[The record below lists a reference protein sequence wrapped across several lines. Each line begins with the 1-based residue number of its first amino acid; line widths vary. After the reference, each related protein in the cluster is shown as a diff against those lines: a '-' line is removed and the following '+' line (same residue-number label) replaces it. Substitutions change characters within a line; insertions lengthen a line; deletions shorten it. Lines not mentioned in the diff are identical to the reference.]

1 MSEQIPSANHLIRF
15 WTWRDLT
22 HQQVAHDEDD
32 AAAFTERAGEL
43 RDEVEFLLS
52 RGLSEGAEEALGALA
67 EQDMSDFCIMVDLS
81 QEMDLPGITPL
92 ANATRKHLEQ
102 FLDHE
107 PWHSLMVDTDLT
119 VALAMY
125 ENLAMREDNLPWYD
139 VSPNLVRIT
148 ARVLDQANVEHL
160 RRFAGELQALHD
172 HSAFELPQAVAELA
186 RYLVDSAA
194 QRLGIEPP
202 SIGARPPAEGQ
213 T

>member
-1 MSEQIPSANHLIRF
+1 MSEETPSANHLIRF

-22 HQQVAHDEDD
+22 HQQVAHDDDD
-32 AAAFTERAGEL
+32 AAAFTERAEEL
-43 RDEVEFLLS
+43 RSEVEFLLS
-52 RGLSEGAEEALGALA
+52 GGLSEGAEEALGALA

-81 QEMDLPGITPL
+81 QEMDLPGVTPL
-92 ANATRKHLEQ
+92 AKTTRKHLEQ

-125 ENLAMREDNLPWYD
+125 ENLAMREDNLPWYE

-160 RRFAGELQALHD
+160 QRFAGELEAMHD
-172 HSAFELPQAVAELA
+172 HSALDLPPAVAELA
-186 RYLVDSAA
+186 LYLVDSAA
-194 QRLGIEPP
+194 HRLGIEPP
-202 SIGARPPAEGQ
+202 SIGTKPQG
-213 T
+213 TSG